1 MLSSQGNAA
10 NGYIVFGNGN
20 NSARL
25 GRAGT
30 GPLTYSGDMSLAG
43 NLTAGNVLANFS
55 LTGDVNANSFTSNNF
70 FGGNLN
76 GTLTCNTLTGTQ
88 TANLILANIATSDYF
103 RVTVGGTA
111 ADTGF
116 VSFDVGDNGNES
128 IFFRQ
133 YTGTSTITNQ
143 VTLLDAAG
151 NTTLPGNLSVV
162 GNINTAN
169 NITANSFNGNLN
181 ISVSG
186 TTTANI
192 INTTIAGTDF
202 FRLQV
207 GGTGPDLGFVSL
219 DTANDGN
226 EPIFVRQ
233 YISTQ
238 PNPYNAINRQLT
250 LLDANGQTL
259 LPGNLSVAGN
269 TTLLNLSATGNI
281 IGNFVSPSLTGTNN
295 ANIITGTIATDDYYR
310 IQVGGTAGDAG
321 FLSIDTADN
330 GNEPIFVRQYTNSG
344 GNPFGSL
351 SRQLTLLDSA
361 GNTSLPGNLAISGA
375 NSTQFVNSTIGSYRI
390 GYRGY
395 PVQSLNTSY
404 TITVNDPGLTL
415 LFSGQ
420 SGGTLLNIPTN
431 LSAAIAIGAEMRII
445 NNDAS
450 QSITVQP
457 AIGTTLRYQGGT
469 GSRILS
475 TFADVTLIKVATDTW
490 YINGYGIT

>member
-1 MLSSQGNAA
+1 
-10 NGYIVFGNGN
+10 
-20 NSARL
+20 
-25 GRAGT
+25 
-30 GPLTYSGDMSLAG
+30 MSLSG

-103 RVTVGGTA
+103 RVTVGGANT
-111 ADTGF
+111 DSGF

-133 YTGTSTITNQ
+133 YTGASTITREIK
-143 VTLLDAAG
+143 LLDAAG
-151 NTTLPGNLSVV
+151 NTSLPGNLSVV

-169 NITANSFNGNLN
+169 NITANNFTGNLN

-192 INTTIAGTDF
+192 INTTIAGSDF

-219 DTANDGN
+219 DTANEGN
-226 EPIFVRQ
+226 EPIYVRQ

-250 LLDANGQTL
+250 LLDSTGQTI

-269 TTLLNLSATGNI
+269 TTLSNLSATGNI
-281 IGNFVSPSLTGTNN
+281 VGNLVSPSLTGTSN
-295 ANIITGTIATDDYYR
+295 ANVITGVIATDDYFR
-310 IQVGGTAGDAG
+310 IQVGGTSANAG

-330 GNEPIFVRQYTNSG
+330 GNEPIYVRQYSTSG

-351 SRQLTLLDSA
+351 TRELTLLDA
-361 GNTSLPGNLAISGA
+361 TGNTVVPGNLQINGA
-375 NSTQFVNSTIGSYRI
+375 NSTQFVNGTIGSYRI
-390 GYRGY
+390 GYRGH

-404 TITVNDPGLTL
+404 TVTVNDSGLTL

-420 SGGTLLNIPTN
+420 SGGALLNIPTDATAN
-431 LSAAIAIGAEMRII
+431 LPLGSEIRII
-445 NNDAS
+445 NGDAA
-450 QSITVQP
+450 QTIAVTP
-457 AIGTTLRYQGGT
+457 AIGVTMRYQGGT

>member
-1 MLSSQGNAA
+1 
-10 NGYIVFGNGN
+10 
-20 NSARL
+20 
-25 GRAGT
+25 
-30 GPLTYSGDMSLAG
+30 
-43 NLTAGNVLANFS
+43 
-55 LTGDVNANSFTSNNF
+55 
-70 FGGNLN
+70 
-76 GTLTCNTLTGTQ
+76 LTGTQ

-111 ADTGF
+111 ADSGF

-169 NITANSFNGNLN
+169 NITANNFNGHLN

-192 INTTIAGTDF
+192 INTTIAGSDY

-207 GGTGPDLGFVSL
+207 GGTGPDQGFVSL

-226 EPIFVRQ
+226 EPIYVRQ

-250 LLDANGQTL
+250 LLDSNGQTI

-269 TTLLNLSATGNI
+269 TTVGNLNTSGNI
-281 IGNFVSPSLTGTNN
+281 IGAFVSPTLTGTAN
-295 ANIITGTIATDDYYR
+295 ANVLVGAIAGDDYYR
-310 IQVGGTAGDAG
+310 IQVGGTSANAG

-330 GNEPIFVRQYTNSG
+330 GNEPIYVRQYTTGGSG
-344 GNPFGSL
+344 PFTTVTREL
-351 SRQLTLLDSA
+351 ALLDNT
-361 GNTSLPGNLAISGA
+361 GNTSLPGNLIINGS
-375 NSTQFVNSTIGSYRI
+375 NSTQFVSTLGSAYRI

-395 PVQSLNTSY
+395 PVQSLSTSY
-404 TITVNDPGLTL
+404 TVTVNDPGLTL

-445 NNDAS
+445 NNDAT

-469 GSRILS
+469 GSRILA

>member
-1 MLSSQGNAA
+1 
-10 NGYIVFGNGN
+10 
-20 NSARL
+20 
-25 GRAGT
+25 
-30 GPLTYSGDMSLAG
+30 
-43 NLTAGNVLANFS
+43 
-55 LTGDVNANSFTSNNF
+55 
-70 FGGNLN
+70 
-76 GTLTCNTLTGTQ
+76 
-88 TANLILANIATSDYF
+88 LILANIATSDYF

-111 ADTGF
+111 ADSGF

-192 INTTIAGTDF
+192 INTTIAGNDF

-207 GGTGPDLGFVSL
+207 GGTGPDQGFVSL

-269 TTLLNLSATGNI
+269 TTLSNLSVTGNI
-281 IGNFVSPSLTGTNN
+281 TGTLVSPSLTGSSN
-295 ANIITGTIATDDYYR
+295 ANVISGIMAGDDHYR
-310 IQVGGTAGDAG
+310 IQVGGTASDDG
-321 FLSIDTADN
+321 FLSIDTANN
-330 GNEPIFVRQYTNSG
+330 GNEPIYVRQYSVSG
-344 GNPFGSL
+344 PNPFGSL
-351 SRQLTLLDSA
+351 TRQLTLLDSA
-361 GNTSLPGNLAISGA
+361 GNTSLPGNLIINGS
-375 NSTQFVNSTIGSYRI
+375 NSTQFVSTLGSAYRR

-395 PVQSLNTSY
+395 PVQSLSTSY
-404 TITVNDPGLTL
+404 TVTVNDPGLTL
-415 LFSGQ
+415 LFTGQ
-420 SGGTLLNIPTN
+420 SGGTLLDIPTN
-431 LSAAIAIGAEMRII
+431 LTAAIAIGAEMRII

-450 QSITVQP
+450 QSVTVQP

-469 GSRILS
+469 GARILS